1 MSHAE
6 RINEI
11 TEKIISAGIAVHK
24 QLGPGLLEST
34 YEACLQYEILQRGLK
49 VERQKSLPVTYG
61 QVYLDCG
68 YRIDLIVE
76 RIVVVELKAIDT
88 ILPIHKAQLLSYLRL
103 SGCPVGLLINFN
115 VRLLK
120 DGVRRI
126 VNNFPDSPRSL
137 QVSPRPLR

>member
-1 MSHAE
+1 MSDAE

-24 QLGPGLLEST
+24 RLGPGLLEST
-34 YEACLQYEILQRGLK
+34 YEACIAYEIVQRGLK
-49 VERQKSLPVTYG
+49 VERQKSLPVIYG
-61 QVYLDCG
+61 HVHLDCG
-68 YRIDLIVE
+68 YRLDLVVE

-103 SGCPVGLLINFN
+103 SGCPVGLLMNFN

-120 DGVRRI
+120 DGIKRI
-126 VNNFPDSPRSL
+126 VNNFPDSLLSLPVTPRSL
-137 QVSPRPLR
+137 R